1 MKALNIM
8 KTGSSQWD
16 AQCIYNTEN
25 YKSTIHNTSQDIL
38 AKISIIII
46 EYMRLISEK
55 INIKNKHY
63 YIFIFER
70 GIETLI
76 HVFSMIFYYTKNLDL
91 TFYHS
96 QKAYYFYIEFIEQIS
111 DDNITFLQLSSKDAV
126 MFVYKKTIFELN
138 NERKKTMPLLTTD
151 EKSIV
156 SYTDVHIQIY
166 KKFVSYILNHSE
178 FIYENKLEYINL
190 CCDKMQKCISIL
202 NKYKIKH
209 NYIECIYLFTNLLT
223 QRVDVN
229 SVSLFFDLIEDF
241 IKRIKELTIK
251 KKITNEKIIIN
262 KIHDCSINDDDD
274 NYDNTSVNKSVNKS
288 VNGLIDYIFSE

>member
-1 MKALNIM
+1 MK
-8 KTGSSQWD
+8 D
-16 AQCIYNTEN
+16 QCVLYNAEN

-55 INIKNKHY
+55 INIKNKQY

-76 HVFSMIFYYTKNLDL
+76 HIFSIIFYYTKNLDL

-111 DDNITFLQLSSKDAV
+111 DDNITFLKLSSTDAV

-138 NERKKTMPLLTTD
+138 NERKKTMSFLTAD
-151 EKSIV
+151 EISII
-156 SYTDVHIQIY
+156 SYTDAYMHIY
-166 KKFVSYILNHSE
+166 KKFVSYILNHRD
-178 FIYENKLEYINL
+178 FIYDNKLQYINL

-202 NKYKIKH
+202 NKHKIKQ
-209 NYIECIYLFTNLLT
+209 NYIECIFLFTNLLAQIDKSRAVT
-223 QRVDVN
+223 V
-229 SVSLFFDLIEDF
+229 FFDTIEVF
-241 IKRIKELTIK
+241 VKRLRDLTIK
-251 KKITNEKIIIN
+251 KKIINEKIITN
-262 KIHDCSINDDDD
+262 KIYDCYINDYNNDYI
-274 NYDNTSVNKSVNKS
+274 NG
-288 VNGLIDYIFSE
+288 NGLIDYIFTE

>member
-1 MKALNIM
+1 MK
-8 KTGSSQWD
+8 D
-16 AQCIYNTEN
+16 QCVLYNAEN

-55 INIKNKHY
+55 INIKNKQY

-76 HVFSMIFYYTKNLDL
+76 HIFSIIFYYTKNLDL

-111 DDNITFLQLSSKDAV
+111 DDNITFLKLSSTDAV

-138 NERKKTMPLLTTD
+138 NERKKTMSFLTAD
-151 EKSIV
+151 EISII
-156 SYTDVHIQIY
+156 SYTDAYMHIY
-166 KKFVSYILNHSE
+166 KKFVSYILNHRD
-178 FIYENKLEYINL
+178 FIYDNKLQYINL

-202 NKYKIKH
+202 NKHKIKQ
-209 NYIECIYLFTNLLT
+209 NYIECIFLFTNLLAQIDKSRAVT
-223 QRVDVN
+223 V
-229 SVSLFFDLIEDF
+229 FFDTIEVF
-241 IKRIKELTIK
+241 VKRLKDLTIK
-251 KKITNEKIIIN
+251 KKIINEKIITN
-262 KIHDCSINDDDD
+262 KIYDCYINDYNNDYI
-274 NYDNTSVNKSVNKS
+274 NG
-288 VNGLIDYIFSE
+288 NGLIDYIFTE